1 MLEHIVAFLSL
12 CYTMRPLGLEYFHN
26 EVVISVNVRMSRAVL
41 VAGHGEAVAE
51 ADTPRGHGVSHAC

>member
-1 MLEHIVAFLSL
+1 
-12 CYTMRPLGLEYFHN
+12 MRPLGLEYFHN
-26 EVVISVNVRMSRAVL
+26 EVVISVNVRMIRAVL

>member
-1 MLEHIVAFLSL
+1 MHRPITKSL
-12 CYTMRPLGLEYFHN
+12 KQTSLDVQTMSEKRQ
-26 EVVISVNVRMSRAVL
+26 L